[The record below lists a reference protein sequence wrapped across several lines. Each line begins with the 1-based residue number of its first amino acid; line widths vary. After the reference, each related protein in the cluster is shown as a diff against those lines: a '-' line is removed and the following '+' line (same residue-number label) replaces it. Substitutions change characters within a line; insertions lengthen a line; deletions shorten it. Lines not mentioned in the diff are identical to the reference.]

1 MSLQKFPQFHT
12 PMLKHINLKSNWYFN
27 NIKGI
32 IKSEFNLEFINCE
45 GNQVLRK
52 EKNFIYGVYDNK
64 TNRTVV
70 FKI

>member
-1 MSLQKFPQFHT
+1 
-12 PMLKHINLKSNWYFN
+12 MLKHINLKSNWYFN
-27 NIKGI
+27 NIKDI

-64 TNRTVV
+64 TNRAVV